1 MTPINEIEEQ
11 KRKFFWEKFKIW
23 NKKVGLRQARLKKLS
38 VYKTE
43 NYEINDFKKYIVKLQ
58 NCQKDLDME
67 D

>member
-23 NKKVGLRQARLKKLS
+23 NKKVGLSQARLKKLS